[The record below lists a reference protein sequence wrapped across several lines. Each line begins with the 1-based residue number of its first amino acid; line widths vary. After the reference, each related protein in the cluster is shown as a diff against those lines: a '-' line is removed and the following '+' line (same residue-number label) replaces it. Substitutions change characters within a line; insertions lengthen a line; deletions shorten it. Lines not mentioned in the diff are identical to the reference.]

1 MTAEIV
7 WESST
12 LCRTLWWGMVFAAE
26 YDTIRIFRR
35 IVKHN
40 MLVIMVLEDMAYWIY
55 VSIKIFSICFYV
67 NDGVIRAFIIAGF
80 IMGAGL
86 YVKALSRYYI
96 KYGVKLISFFIKIGA
111 VYMKF
116 ETRRERELRRK
127 RQKRS
132 AILGMVFAILV
143 VIGLGIL
150 LWNGKKN
157 IEAKN
162 VEYEKEISQLQAQV
176 DSEQKRTDELNEYK
190 KYIQTKKF
198 VEEVAKDK
206 FGLVYPDE
214 IIFRGKK

>member
-1 MTAEIV
+1 
-7 WESST
+7 
-12 LCRTLWWGMVFAAE
+12 
-26 YDTIRIFRR
+26 
-35 IVKHN
+35 
-40 MLVIMVLEDMAYWIY
+40 
-55 VSIKIFSICFYV
+55 
-67 NDGVIRAFIIAGF
+67 
-80 IMGAGL
+80 
-86 YVKALSRYYI
+86 
-96 KYGVKLISFFIKIGA
+96 
-111 VYMKF
+111 MKF

-162 VEYEKEISQLQAQV
+162 VEYEKKISQLQAQV

>member
-1 MTAEIV
+1 MSRGLGDV
-7 WESST
+7 YK
-12 LCRTLWWGMVFAAE
+12 RQ
-26 YDTIRIFRR
+26 
-35 IVKHN
+35 
-40 MLVIMVLEDMAYWIY
+40 VLD
-55 VSIKIFSICFYV
+55 
-67 NDGVIRAFIIAGF
+67 
-80 IMGAGL
+80 
-86 YVKALSRYYI
+86 
-96 KYGVKLISFFIKIGA
+96 KYKDVYRIGA

>member
-1 MTAEIV
+1 
-7 WESST
+7 
-12 LCRTLWWGMVFAAE
+12 
-26 YDTIRIFRR
+26 
-35 IVKHN
+35 
-40 MLVIMVLEDMAYWIY
+40 
-55 VSIKIFSICFYV
+55 
-67 NDGVIRAFIIAGF
+67 
-80 IMGAGL
+80 
-86 YVKALSRYYI
+86 
-96 KYGVKLISFFIKIGA
+96 
-111 VYMKF
+111 MKF

-190 KYIQTKKF
+190 IYRLKSSSRKLLKIS
-198 VEEVAKDK
+198 
-206 FGLVYPDE
+206 LVLC
-214 IIFRGKK
+214 ILMR

>member
-1 MTAEIV
+1 
-7 WESST
+7 
-12 LCRTLWWGMVFAAE
+12 
-26 YDTIRIFRR
+26 
-35 IVKHN
+35 
-40 MLVIMVLEDMAYWIY
+40 
-55 VSIKIFSICFYV
+55 
-67 NDGVIRAFIIAGF
+67 
-80 IMGAGL
+80 
-86 YVKALSRYYI
+86 
-96 KYGVKLISFFIKIGA
+96 
-111 VYMKF
+111 MKF
-116 ETRRERELRRK
+116 ETKRERELRRK